1 MNLDIVGKFGDSGTD
16 IEGTA
21 RALLELSKRVLE
33 IKGHEVFELNVPSVP
48 PSPYF
53 GYLKSLHIDLNEGN
67 VHIGRDNESMHIRG
81 SAEKIGILADNIA
94 SLALQES
101 NSISLT
107 RILNTIRDISIWR
120 KNPSRSSSQGGR
132 DLVTPLG
139 DRRNE
144 DLWTCG
150 RQYGNL
156 DCRIW
161 SRQVPSHGSLAREE
175 KYRSNYVVNH
185 CVFCV
190 TFRSIPIT
198 TQSSPLH
205 NLAAGVHILTK
216 TTANLIQQLVS
227 IQKAAGADD
236 MASLSTMLDHA
247 QECALQMDRQAMAL
261 LQENGNLR
269 ERMAKCEPAAFG
281 SAPISKLPTHGESTV
296 PKPDEWIGRAIRSF
310 MVS

>member
-48 PSPYF
+48 PSPYL

-132 DLVTPLG
+132 DLVTPWG
-139 DRRNE
+139 TDAMRTSGRVVGNTAI
-144 DLWTCG
+144 WTAGSGAVKSHLMVRWRG
-150 RQYGNL
+150 RK
-156 DCRIW
+156 
-161 SRQVPSHGSLAREE
+161 STA
-175 KYRSNYVVNH
+175 
-185 CVFCV
+185 V
-190 TFRSIPIT
+190 T
-198 TQSSPLH
+198 
-205 NLAAGVHILTK
+205 
-216 TTANLIQQLVS
+216 
-227 IQKAAGADD
+227 
-236 MASLSTMLDHA
+236 M
-247 QECALQMDRQAMAL
+247 
-261 LQENGNLR
+261 
-269 ERMAKCEPAAFG
+269 
-281 SAPISKLPTHGESTV
+281 
-296 PKPDEWIGRAIRSF
+296 W
-310 MVS
+310 